1 MNLSII
7 INTQAAIIAATLTL
21 GYATAYLIN
30 RLSPSFTRLKIGRFN
45 LSFRM
50 LVSLGILLWLP
61 VAVWMSKIY
70 LGDSSIIKIFGKFVL
85 TIALIQIL
93 DRTIN
98 HRFKF
103 PIIVII
109 VLPII
114 LKFFGLL
121 HPIANDLDD
130 IRIEIS
136 NKFHLSLFWLIKAMY
151 LGLFLFWVGRILGS
165 LIKGTIST
173 QQEWSTNTRELII
186 KLLDIVVYFILAA
199 IGMNMLGIDITT
211 LTIFSGS
218 VVVAVGLSLQKLAS
232 SFLSGIIILIEK
244 DIKVDDVIELKNGIT
259 GQVRALGA
267 RTTTIEEGNGNIVTI
282 PNEDIINSSVVNKSM
297 RKIPARLSVTIPV
310 SYEAN
315 PNEVSEL
322 LLTTVNDAN
331 CLNSPPP
338 SCVLKE
344 FTDHGMIFTLSFS
357 VKPCDEEK
365 VKSNIMENIW
375 HKLKERS
382 YRFARLT
389 G

>member
-1 MNLSII
+1 MNSSII
-7 INTQAAIIAATLTL
+7 INTQLAIIAVTLTL
-21 GYATAYLIN
+21 GYATAFLIN
-30 RLSPSFTRLKIGRFN
+30 HLYPSLTKLKISRFSF
-45 LSFRM
+45 SFRM
-50 LVSLGILLWLP
+50 LISLGISLWVP
-61 VAVWMSKIY
+61 ISIWVSKLY
-70 LGDSSIIKIFGKFVL
+70 LSDSRIIQIFGMFVL

-114 LKFFGLL
+114 LRFFGLL
-121 HPIANDLDD
+121 HPIANELDN

-151 LGLFLFWVGRILGS
+151 LGLFLFWVGKILGS

-218 VVVAVGLSLQKLAS
+218 VVVAVGLSLQKVAS
-232 SFLSGIIILIEK
+232 NFLSGIIILIEK
-244 DIKVDDVIELKNGIT
+244 DIKVDDIIELKNGIT

-267 RTTTIEEGNGNIVTI
+267 RTTTIEEGNGNVVTI
-282 PNEDIINSSVVNKSM
+282 PNEDIINSSVVNKTM
-297 RKIPARLSVTIPV
+297 RRIPARLTVTVPV
-310 SYEAN
+310 SYDAN

-322 LLTTVNDAN
+322 LLATVNDEN
-331 CLNSPPP
+331 CLTSPAPA
-338 SCVLKE
+338 CVLKE

-365 VKSNIMENIW
+365 VKSKIMENIW

-382 YRFARLT
+382 YRFALLPA
-389 G
+389 